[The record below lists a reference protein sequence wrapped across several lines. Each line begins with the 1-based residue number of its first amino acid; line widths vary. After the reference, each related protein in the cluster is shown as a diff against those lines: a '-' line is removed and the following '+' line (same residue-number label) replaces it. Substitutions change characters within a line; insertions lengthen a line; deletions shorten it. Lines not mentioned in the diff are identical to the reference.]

1 MARVKCL
8 VCVRFT
14 CVAYFS
20 FPLSPSRLFPS
31 LFIYVTPGFH
41 GPMCRP
47 MLLLTGGMWRCRGA
61 FQTVPL
67 SSLRAPPRPGCS
79 KLLSSDDKQFPVA
92 SRRRTSPR
100 GAPRCGELRSRS
112 ASPLHSSLPYGL
124 GFRLTV
130 LPPMYT
136 HRFLLY
142 TSTLARFIV
151 LSSAAPHIFYALH

>member
-14 CVAYFS
+14 CVTYFF

-61 FQTVPL
+61 FQTVP
-67 SSLRAPPRPGCS
+67 SL
-79 KLLSSDDKQFPVA
+79 V
-92 SRRRTSPR
+92 SPR
-100 GAPRCGELRSRS
+100 ASSPSYFPALFSR
-112 ASPLHSSLPYGL
+112 
-124 GFRLTV
+124 
-130 LPPMYT
+130 PMSQYT
-136 HRFLLY
+136 LVY
-142 TSTLARFIV
+142 TFQ
-151 LSSAAPHIFYALH
+151 P